1 MSAGH
6 SALTAETVPAHPK
19 MPMFGGT
26 KVDSQWETSKKS
38 IIWLPIEIRIGI
50 RINAEANSKG
60 EVVLLFIEKICKGGV
75 RLTSLQLS
83 GIKYVECK
91 GLNGRKKRKVF
102 RQEALFPLLSE
113 FIACW

>member
-1 MSAGH
+1 MSAGD

-19 MPMFGGT
+19 MSMYWGNKSRF
-26 KVDSQWETSKKS
+26 SQWETSKKS

-60 EVVLLFIEKICKGGV
+60 EVLLLFIEKICKGKV

-91 GLNGRKKRKVF
+91 GLNGRKK
-102 RQEALFPLLSE
+102 
-113 FIACW
+113 